1 MRAALESAH
10 KGWGIATIIGV
21 AAAGEEVSTR
31 PYVSGISVDRLTT
44 WRSSPFLFADSNS
57 CVFICVDA
65 SCGS

>member
-31 PYVSGISVDRLTT
+31 PYVCGYFAKNLLTSLF
-44 WRSSPFLFADSNS
+44 SSDSNL
-57 CVFICVDA
+57 
-65 SCGS
+65 